1 MGKFPNDPV
10 RVFVG
15 SDSSPEEY
23 DAFFEDTVGDKET
36 PPGGYLYVK
45 KRNAEKI
52 IRHLKIYQAPLEV
65 KEDDIEILWSSD
77 GKKCGIS
84 IWGRMRGIIN
94 LADGREISTPLESRE
109 SPAIADPEWL
119 DGFEYY
125 LDQNQFIRARQ
136 RYWKRMAKRLDPSAQ
151 INEEEETPIETDF
164 VINATGPDDLLAVF
178 EDNRETG
185 YLYLYDSKE
194 HRVVEHLLIYD
205 RSEEVNVV
213 ARDLWVGWSDDGA
226 KCGVAVW
233 NKMRGIIDRVKK
245 QEGRIKLESR
255 STPGIVDPEWLKG
268 FEYLYSKPN

>member
-45 KRNAEKI
+45 KRNTEKI
-52 IRHLKIYQAPLEV
+52 IRHLEIYQAPLEV

-94 LADGREISTPLESRE
+94 LADGREISIPVESRE
-109 SPAIADPEWL
+109 SPAITDPEWL

-136 RYWKRMAKRLDPSAQ
+136 RYWKRMAKRFDPSAQ
-151 INEEEETPIETDF
+151 INEEDETPIETNF
-164 VINATGPDDLLAVF
+164 VVNAPGPDELFAVF

-194 HRVVEHLLIYD
+194 QRAVEHLLIYD

-213 ARDLWVGWSDDGA
+213 VRDLWVGWSDDGA

-255 STPGIVDPEWLKG
+255 STPGIIDPDWLKG